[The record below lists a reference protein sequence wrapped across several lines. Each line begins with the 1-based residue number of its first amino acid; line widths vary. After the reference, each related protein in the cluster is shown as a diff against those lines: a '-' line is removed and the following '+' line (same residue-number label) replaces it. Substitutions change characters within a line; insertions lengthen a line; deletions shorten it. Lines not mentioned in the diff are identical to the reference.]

1 MDSLLGVALCDS
13 QRQPRPLGN
22 VTCDDDEFFG
32 VGVAPPPL
40 HGSPHG
46 EGSGV
51 IRAGMDGHL
60 GGCTVRCVQATTF
73 MVEGM
78 GMHNIM

>member
-32 VGVAPPPL
+32 VGVAPPLCMAAP
-40 HGSPHG
+40 
-46 EGSGV
+46 
-51 IRAGMDGHL
+51 M
-60 GGCTVRCVQATTF
+60 VREAV
-73 MVEGM
+73 
-78 GMHNIM
+78 